1 MGALSTRV
9 HRIMPLP
16 LLALPDDVIRSII
29 QHVART
35 SRRHLALL
43 AQANPCLAQLVVTT
57 PVLSTL
63 LQLPEC
69 ALVAIVK
76 HIQYTDRGQLVVL
89 AQANTSCAQLV
100 FRNIGGWGS
109 SGWISAL
116 RDWRGDMGPWLGWL
130 RIPPPLRR
138 YWH

>member
-1 MGALSTRV
+1 
-9 HRIMPLP
+9 MPLP

-43 AQANPCLAQLVVTT
+43 AQANPCFAQLVVTT

-69 ALVAIVK
+69 ALGAIIK
-76 HIQYTDRGQLVVL
+76 HIQHTDQGQLVVL
-89 AQANTSCAQLV
+89 AQANTSMAQLV

-109 SGWISAL
+109 SAWIAAL
-116 RDWRGDMGPWLGWL
+116 RDWRGDLGPWHGWF

-138 YWH
+138 YWSF

>member
-1 MGALSTRV
+1 MRNASVSDKSLC
-9 HRIMPLP
+9 MMAP
-16 LLALPDDVIRSII
+16 
-29 QHVART
+29 
-35 SRRHLALL
+35 